1 MDFGLSFGYV
11 FEDKDWFRKV
21 AIPALVSLIPI
32 IGQFIVMGWGLK
44 ATKNVIEGRERNALP
59 ELDFGGDLGRG
70 FMAAV
75 IIFIYGLPV
84 AILAGIGGALAGFG
98 TEQSEV
104 ANIVLI
110 IISVCIGLVAFVLG
124 IIIAFFG
131 AAAIANY
138 VAKGEFSAAFKF
150 KELYGMLK
158 KSFVSWLLVIVGQIL
173 ALGFIAPLGIIAC
186 GIGVLLT
193 YVYGTAVYSHLL
205 GQAYN
210 QSTTPI
216 MGELETV
223 PEA

>member
-1 MDFGLSFGYV
+1 MNFGLSFGYV

-75 IIFIYGLPV
+75 ISFIYGLPV
-84 AILAGIGGALAGFG
+84 AILAGIGGALAGFT
-98 TEQSEV
+98 TEGPEA
-104 ANIVLI
+104 ANVVVI
-110 IISVCIGLVAFVLG
+110 IISACIGLIAFVIG
-124 IIIAFFG
+124 IITGFFG
-131 AAAIANY
+131 AAAVANY
-138 VAKGEFSAAFKF
+138 AAKGEFSAAFKF
-150 KELYGMLK
+150 KELYGMIK

-186 GIGVLLT
+186 GIGALLT

-216 MGELETV
+216 MGEVETV
-223 PEA
+223 PEG

>member
-11 FEDKDWFRKV
+11 FKDKEWFRKI

-44 ATKNVIEGRERNALP
+44 ATKNVIEGKEQNALP

-75 IIFIYGLPV
+75 ISFIYGLPV
-84 AILAGIGGALAGFG
+84 AILSGIGGALAGFG
-98 TEQSEV
+98 TERPEA
-104 ANIVLI
+104 ANYVLI
-110 IISVCIGLVAFVLG
+110 IISACIGLVALVLG
-124 IIIAFFG
+124 IITAFFG
-131 AAAIANY
+131 ASAVANY
-138 VAKGEFSAAFKF
+138 VAKGDFGAAFKF
-150 KELYGMLK
+150 KELYGMIK

-186 GIGVLLT
+186 GIGALFT
-193 YVYGTAVYSHLL
+193 FVYGTAVYSHLL

-210 QSTTPI
+210 QSTTPL
-216 MGELETV
+216 MGEVEPV
-223 PEA
+223 AEV

>member
-1 MDFGLSFGYV
+1 MNFGLSFGYV

-44 ATKNVIEGRERNALP
+44 ATKNVIDGRERNALP

-70 FMAAV
+70 FIAAV
-75 IIFIYGLPV
+75 ISFIYGLPV
-84 AILAGIGGALAGFG
+84 AVLAGIGGALAGFTTDG
-98 TEQSEV
+98 PEA
-104 ANIVLI
+104 ANAVVI
-110 IISVCIGLVAFVLG
+110 IISACIGLVAFVLG
-124 IIIAFFG
+124 IITGFFG
-131 AAAIANY
+131 AAAVANY

-150 KELYGMLK
+150 KDLYGMIK
-158 KSFVSWLLVIVGQIL
+158 KSFVSWLLVIVGQII

-186 GIGVLLT
+186 GIGALFT
-193 YVYGTAVYSHLL
+193 FVYGTAVYSHLL

-216 MGELETV
+216 MGEVEAV

>member
-1 MDFGLSFGYV
+1 MNFGLSFGYV

-32 IGQFIVMGWGLK
+32 IGQFIVVGWGLK
-44 ATKNVIEGRERNALP
+44 ATKNVIDGRERNALP

-70 FMAAV
+70 FIAAV
-75 IIFIYGLPV
+75 ISFIYSLPV
-84 AILAGIGGALAGFG
+84 SILAGIGGALAGFT
-98 TEQSEV
+98 TEGSEA
-104 ANIVLI
+104 ANVVVI
-110 IISVCIGLVAFVLG
+110 IISACIGLVAFVLG
-124 IIIAFFG
+124 IITGFFG
-131 AAAIANY
+131 AAAVANY

-150 KELYGMLK
+150 KDLYGMIK

-186 GIGVLLT
+186 GIGALFT
-193 YVYGTAVYSHLL
+193 FVYGTAVYSHLL

-210 QSTTPI
+210 QSTTPV
-216 MGELETV
+216 MGEVEAI